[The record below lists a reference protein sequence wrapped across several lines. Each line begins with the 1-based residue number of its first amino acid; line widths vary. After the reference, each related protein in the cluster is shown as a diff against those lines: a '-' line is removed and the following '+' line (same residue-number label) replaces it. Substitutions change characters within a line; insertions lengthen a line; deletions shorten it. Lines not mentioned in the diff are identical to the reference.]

1 MSSFSLAIRVSSGLR
16 SATASILAAFSR
28 IRASTVACRL
38 LSFACD
44 CLSLAS
50 LALSKLCVSATLASL
65 SLSRSSVSVSL
76 VSAAVTRA
84 RASLSFVSVSS
95 RRRSASTRRLCR
107 PALADSSPAGVEFW
121 PVASRCSSS
130 SRRLVSATSRST
142 PVGPPSLMASIPDFR
157 RVAVALACVFKSST
171 VPSGYWVFQ

>member
-1 MSSFSLAIRVSSGLR
+1 MSSFSLAMRVSSGLR
-16 SATASILAAFSR
+16 SATSAILAAFSR

-38 LSFACD
+38 LSFVCD

-50 LALSKLCVSATLASL
+50 LAVSKLCVSAMFASL
-65 SLSRSSVSVSL
+65 SLRRPSVSVSL

-84 RASLSFVSVSS
+84 RASLSLVSVSS
-95 RRRSASTRRLCR
+95 RRRSALSSRLCR
-107 PALADSSPAGVEFW
+107 PALAGTSPEGVVFW
-121 PVASRCSSS
+121 LEASRCSRS

-142 PVGPPSLMASIPDFR
+142 PVGPPSLMASKPDFR

-171 VPSGYWVFQ
+171 VPSGCWVFQ